1 MAVSGARKAAMLLM
15 SLDPSTGAQLL
26 RSARPD
32 SIAEIAA
39 EVQYLRE
46 NREARDEA
54 VDSIVEFFQMLVGRA
69 RSGGFVQRLLDAAVG
84 VSESP
89 KLMAEVQQRM
99 RRRDPFV
106 EIRRAEPAALA
117 EALASESGRVAAIV
131 LAELPP
137 EASAAVLELLPAET
151 RPAVVQSMTAGQPVS
166 PEARMRIAEAIQSRL
181 AAAADEDEDQPVA
194 PKPAEGGQ
202 VDPRLRRSALVL
214 RRLDADTRQELLDG
228 LTSRDAEAAQAVV
241 RMMVL
246 WEDLPEVTDR
256 SLQGGLRGIGAGE
269 LALALMDADERTA
282 AKIRNNVSERLRAT
296 IAEEASLISSPKA
309 ADIEQAREQILD
321 SLRELNAAGELQF
334 DQGGGP

>member
-32 SIAEIAA
+32 AIAEIAA

-54 VDSIVEFFQMLVGRA
+54 VDSIVEFFQMLVGRT

-84 VSESP
+84 ESESP

-117 EALASESGRVAAIV
+117 EALASESGRVVAIV

-137 EASAAVLELLPAET
+137 EGSAAVLELLPAEK
-151 RPAVVQSMTAGQPVS
+151 RPAVVQSMTTGQPVS
-166 PEARMRIAEAIQSRL
+166 SEARLRVAEVVQSRL
-181 AAAADEDEDQPVA
+181 AADGDEDQPAA
-194 PKPAEGGQ
+194 PKPAGGGQ
-202 VDPRLRRSALVL
+202 DDPRLRRSALVL
-214 RRLDADTRQELLDG
+214 RRIDADARQELLDG
-228 LTSRDAEAAQAVV
+228 LAARDAEIAQAIV

-246 WEDLPEVTDR
+246 WEDVPEVADR
-256 SLQGGLRGIGAGE
+256 SLQEGLRGIGAGE
-269 LALALMDADERTA
+269 LALALTDADERTA
-282 AKIRNNVSERLRAT
+282 GKIRNNVSERLRAT
-296 IAEEASLISSPKA
+296 IAEEASLISSPKP

-321 SLRELNAAGELQF
+321 SLRELNGAGELQF
-334 DQGGGP
+334 EEGGGA